1 MSTSGFLTVI
11 VVPSF
16 ETSVGAFSTVGV
28 SSVALA
34 VASVA
39 GVSVVA
45 SDVGA
50 TVSEAGASVVV
61 SAAGATVSVAGCADA
76 TGSVTGAT
84 FSVAGCVLV
93 TSSAWALGA
102 MIASRAAVK
111 ITPQRPNALDFT
123 NPSLMFLFVIIR

>member
-28 SSVALA
+28 SSDALA

-39 GVSVVA
+39 GASAAGVVGSVAEVA
-45 SDVGA
+45 
-50 TVSEAGASVVV
+50 VSEV
-61 SAAGATVSVAGCADA
+61 GATVSVAGCA
-76 TGSVTGAT
+76 
-84 FSVAGCVLV
+84 LV
-93 TSSAWALGA
+93 TSSAEALGA
-102 MIASRAAVK
+102 MIARSAAVR

-123 NPSLMFLFVIIR
+123 NPSLMFLLVIISIKAPL

>member
-28 SSVALA
+28 SSVVLA

-39 GVSVVA
+39 GASVVA

-61 SAAGATVSVAGCADA
+61 SAAGCVDA

-84 FSVAGCVLV
+84 ASVAGCVAD
-93 TSSAWALGA
+93 TSSAWAFGA

-111 ITPQRPNALDFT
+111 ITPQRPYALDFLY
-123 NPSLMFLFVIIR
+123 PSLMFLFVIIR